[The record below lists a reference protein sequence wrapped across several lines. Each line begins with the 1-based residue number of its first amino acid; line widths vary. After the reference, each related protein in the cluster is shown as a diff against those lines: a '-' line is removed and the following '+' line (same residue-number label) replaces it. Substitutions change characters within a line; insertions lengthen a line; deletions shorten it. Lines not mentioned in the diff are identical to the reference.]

1 MKVEGYSKNRYLQ
14 SSSPL
19 KHSPHFVNV
28 SGYHSFAEYSGHQL
42 LCRNSQPK
50 NAHLQWNFLSSD
62 EPKCPDGYF
71 FISSGFLC
79 RSFGQKEKCFPI
91 LIHHRDCCMLKN
103 STTLWSNMASSKIR
117 FHLMSQQSPTV
128 VVLQASNQN

>member
-1 MKVEGYSKNRYLQ
+1 MKVEGYSKNRYLRY
-14 SSSPL
+14 SSPL

-28 SGYHSFAEYSGHQL
+28 SSYHCFAEYSGHQL

-91 LIHHRDCCMLKN
+91 LIHHN
-103 STTLWSNMASSKIR
+103 PWSMVYYVIRTAACLRIPQPYGPTWHHLRSGSMSCPSSPR
-117 FHLMSQQSPTV
+117 L
-128 VVLQASNQN
+128 